1 MNRAIRGGHRLLLA
15 VVAAITVSALA
26 STPARAAS
34 ATEID
39 ARVQGALEELYASAP
54 EARTL
59 ASKASGI
66 LVFPRVFKGGWI
78 IGGEWGEGALLV
90 DGQTVQY
97 YRITAAGVGFLFGGQ
112 AKKQVLMFMSPEAL
126 ASFRQ
131 GSGWEAGVDGSVAVV
146 QFGAG
151 NQFDTNSTKDP
162 IIAFVYGN
170 KGLMFDVSL
179 EGTKFWKVQK

>member
-1 MNRAIRGGHRLLLA
+1 MDFAIRSPRLLLA
-15 VVAAITVSALA
+15 VFAVVTAATLGAPPVQG
-26 STPARAAS
+26 AS

-39 ARVQGALEELYASAP
+39 ARVQGALEQLYSSAP

-59 ASKASGI
+59 ASKANGI
-66 LVFPRVFKGGWI
+66 LVFPRVYKGGWVV
-78 IGGEWGEGALLV
+78 GGEWGEGALLV

-97 YRITAAGVGFLFGGQ
+97 YRITAAGFGFLFGAQ
-112 AKKQVLMFMSPEAL
+112 AKRQVLMFMSPEAL

-131 GSGWEAGVDGSVAVV
+131 GSGWEAGVDGSIAVV

-170 KGLMFDVSL
+170 TGLMFDVSL